1 MIFVALAVA
10 GAGFASAQTED
21 GPSFPVTPEIFVD
34 EPFASAEGITFN
46 AEGRMFV
53 SANKAVWEVGLD
65 RSARKLFDTDSNLG
79 LAAYGERDI
88 LVADFGPT
96 NAFQDDRNAD
106 GVVWLSTPEGE
117 KVAFATG
124 IGDPNA
130 IVVRDDGSLLV
141 SDDATADIYL
151 VSPEGKVSLFST
163 AVSHPNGMVLSHDK
177 RTLYVARIFHSI
189 RPVVFDN
196 TVWAIRLND
205 DGTPRRVEAKVVF
218 RTGPDGTTD
227 GMAIDVE
234 GRLYVSSPR
243 TGKIWRYDPESEET
257 ILIADGMPGVA
268 GLTFGRGAFDPTSI
282 YAVALYS
289 GGLGGKVYRIPVGV
303 EGRN

>member
-1 MIFVALAVA
+1 MMGVALAVA
-10 GAGFASAQTED
+10 GVGFASAQTED
-21 GPSFPVTPEIFVD
+21 GPTFPVTPEIFVD
-34 EPFASAEGITFN
+34 EPFTSAEGITFN

-151 VSPEGKVSLFST
+151 VSPEGKSACSRPRSATRTGWCCPTTSVRSTSRVFST
-163 AVSHPNGMVLSHDK
+163 AS
-177 RTLYVARIFHSI
+177 AQ
-189 RPVVFDN
+189 
-196 TVWAIRLND
+196 
-205 DGTPRRVEAKVVF
+205 
-218 RTGPDGTTD
+218 
-227 GMAIDVE
+227 
-234 GRLYVSSPR
+234 SS
-243 TGKIWRYDPESEET
+243 ST
-257 ILIADGMPGVA
+257 IP
-268 GLTFGRGAFDPTSI
+268 FGRFD
-282 YAVALYS
+282 
-289 GGLGGKVYRIPVGV
+289 
-303 EGRN
+303 

>member
-34 EPFASAEGITFN
+34 EPFTSAEGITFN

-96 NAFQDDRNAD
+96 NAFQDDRNSD
-106 GVVWLSTPEGE
+106 GVVWRSTPEGE
-117 KVAFATG
+117 RVAFATG

-130 IVVRDDGSLLV
+130 IVVRDDGSRNL
-141 SDDATADIYL
+141 
-151 VSPEGKVSLFST
+151 
-163 AVSHPNGMVLSHDK
+163 NVLKPTRDT
-177 RTLYVARIFHSI
+177 RTQ
-189 RPVVFDN
+189 
-196 TVWAIRLND
+196 
-205 DGTPRRVEAKVVF
+205 
-218 RTGPDGTTD
+218 
-227 GMAIDVE
+227 
-234 GRLYVSSPR
+234 GR
-243 TGKIWRYDPESEET
+243 WC
-257 ILIADGMPGVA
+257 A
-268 GLTFGRGAFDPTSI
+268 GLRDSATSLVGRAFVSKHPATS
-282 YAVALYS
+282 
-289 GGLGGKVYRIPVGV
+289 R
-303 EGRN
+303 